1 MKRKA
6 TGITFIFVSGILAY
20 LALAIMF
27 WQSAMAAP
35 LGAKQEL
42 DADTLGFWHE
52 FYNEEEY
59 NGVAIV
65 AISQMLRAAILTR
78 AYEECRDRAGVVDYD
93 CFDAR
98 QKHTFSAI
106 NKHVKERG
114 FETTNEGFVQSFW
127 QFAINMEVDE
137 AAGIGFAAS
146 MYIAK
151 MMDYLEPRS

>member
-52 FYNEEEY
+52 YYNSEEY
-59 NGVAIV
+59 NGMAIV
-65 AISQMLRAAILTR
+65 AIAQMLKVAVNTR
-78 AYEECRDRAGVVDYD
+78 VYEECRDRAGEVSGE
-93 CFDAR
+93 CFTER
-98 QKHTFSAI
+98 QPAVI
-106 NKHVKERG
+106 NRIVAHMQEKGWKGTNSDLVER
-114 FETTNEGFVQSFW
+114 FW
-127 QFAINMEVDE
+127 QYAIGVEWDE
-137 AAGIGFAAS
+137 AMGIDLCV
-146 MYIAK
+146 MLYISK
-151 MMDYLEPRS
+151 LVDYLEPRS